1 MCLVKVYGGFAVAFM
16 LMGIVFS
23 YINFHIKHVMLWW
36 ALPLLALAN
45 YALAVVY
52 HYRRPRG
59 N

>member
-1 MCLVKVYGGFAVAFM
+1 
-16 LMGIVFS
+16 MGIVFS

-45 YALAVVY
+45 YAMAVVY